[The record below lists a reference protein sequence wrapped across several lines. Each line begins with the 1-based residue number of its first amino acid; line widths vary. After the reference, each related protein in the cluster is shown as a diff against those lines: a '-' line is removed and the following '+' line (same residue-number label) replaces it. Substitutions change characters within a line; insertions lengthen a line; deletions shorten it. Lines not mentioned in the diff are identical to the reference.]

1 MRLCVKIP
9 VRPNCRKIFLINIKS
24 QITIIQNDG
33 DSYDQHISISFKVL
47 FFAVNVTFLEVEV
60 HIAKIHLL
68 GLNITSFFW
77 LASFGFEMFMLIAI
91 GDNLH
96 LPIGTLLH
104 VARFEDVLE

>member
-1 MRLCVKIP
+1 MRLYVYMP
-9 VRPNCRKIFLINIKS
+9 VRPNCRNIFLRNTKD
-24 QITIIQNDG
+24 ITLIIIITLILTLNKT
-33 DSYDQHISISFKVL
+33 SISFKLL

-77 LASFGFEMFMLIAI
+77 LASFGLEMFMLIAI

-96 LPIGTLLH
+96 LPIVTLLH

>member
-1 MRLCVKIP
+1 ML
-9 VRPNCRKIFLINIKS
+9 LILIS
-24 QITIIQNDG
+24 APL
-33 DSYDQHISISFKVL
+33 SSISFKLL

-77 LASFGFEMFMLIAI
+77 LASFGLEMFMLMAI

-96 LPIGTLLH
+96 LPIVTLLH